1 MGSVRVA
8 CRMLS
13 WSEARASFGKISE
26 LKRLTR
32 RKCFIH
38 YSHVEPAG

>member
-1 MGSVRVA
+1 MESVRVG
-8 CRMLS
+8 CRMFS
-13 WSEARASFGKISE
+13 WPEARASFGKISE
-26 LKRLTR
+26 LKRSSL